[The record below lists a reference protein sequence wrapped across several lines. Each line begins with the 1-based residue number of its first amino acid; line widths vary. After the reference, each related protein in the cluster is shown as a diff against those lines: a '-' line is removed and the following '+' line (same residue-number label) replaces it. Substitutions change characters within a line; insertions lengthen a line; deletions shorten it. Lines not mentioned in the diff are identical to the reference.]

1 MQPHR
6 RRPIETIKTF
16 DPYVYYIIILCI
28 SRNVCI
34 GACAIPRDNLFVNP
48 VGPRIWSIIYS
59 YGTAVVRVRAHS

>member
-16 DPYVYYIIILCI
+16 DPYIIILCT
-28 SRNVCI
+28 SCNVCI

-48 VGPRIWSIIYS
+48 VGPCVYNIEHTRI
-59 YGTAVVRVRAHS
+59 